1 MAGWQRAWRWLA
13 ALLLVASN
21 AQPACAAP
29 TFAFYY
35 GRDIPWESLGAFDVA
50 VVEPGNVGATG
61 WSHRL
66 NPGTAVAAYV
76 SVGEVH
82 PTRSYFAQLPPG
94 WKLGENPAFGSTV
107 IDQAAPGWSAFYL
120 AQVVKPL
127 WEQGYR
133 AFFLDTL
140 DSFQLVARTPQ
151 AQQRQVAGLVALV
164 GEIKRAYPEARLIFN
179 RGFEILPQVHGLA
192 YAVVAESLFQ
202 GWDAARGVYRDV
214 PPEDRDWLLAQ
225 LRKCRD
231 EYHLP
236 VVAIDY
242 VPPQQRALARETARR
257 IKALGIVPWVATPAL
272 DNLGVGQVEVLPRQV
287 LAIHDEPGNL
297 AELAAHE
304 IHRVGTLPLN
314 YLGLDAKYV
323 YYGAD
328 EMRELAEQPLA
339 GRYAGV
345 VTWFNRGSFDETP
358 ALMKLLAAARAQ
370 GVPVVMVGAL
380 PGDASLDA
388 FGIDVGETRRVTTP
402 LVLEKLSPHV
412 GFEIEPRPVAASFT
426 PSTVREGEVW
436 LRVRGAQGQR
446 ADAVAITPWGGFAAD
461 RYWKVDLPQN
471 NGERWVVDPIA
482 FFRAALRVSPEV
494 PVPDVTTETGRRLL
508 MVHVDG
514 DGFPSRA
521 EIPGTPIAGEE
532 LLHGFLERYRWPSTV
547 SIIEGE
553 VSPRGLYPALAP
565 QMEATA
571 RKIFALPHVEI
582 ADHMW
587 SHPFFWADS
596 ELGRRT
602 HGNAALSLPIPG
614 YSYDPVREIFGAR
627 DYIDSLAPP
636 GKKSRLVLWSGD
648 CQPLAR
654 PVALAYQAGLLNMN
668 GGNTWITR
676 AEPSLT
682 LVGPLGMMKGDWY
695 QVYAPNQNENVY
707 TNDWTGPFYGYER
720 IIETYEMTE
729 LPLRLKPVDIYYH
742 LYIVTKRASIASLHK
757 VYGWAEAQLKA
768 QALHPVHASDYA
780 ERVLDW
786 RRATVARGDEGL
798 ELRGGRFLREWRIEA
813 GQPLPAFSP
822 ASGLAGHVRHATV
835 EYLHASKSIALYAGQ
850 AVAAS
855 TFYVESA
862 NARLVAWTQDGA
874 LQRLSFEGYL
884 PLNARLAAPGCEL
897 QPAAA
902 GASSAGLRASRSGGM
917 LDIEGSQVGQ
927 TTVVL
932 RCAG

>member
-1 MAGWQRAWRWLA
+1 MRLWLA
-13 ALLLVASN
+13 AI
-21 AQPACAAP
+21 AAVLIATGVHAAGTLG

-35 GRDIPWESLGAFDVA
+35 GRDIPWEALGAFDVA
-50 VVEPGNVGATG
+50 VVEPGHVGPTG
-61 WSHRL
+61 WAHRL
-66 NPGTAVAAYV
+66 NPDTTVAAYV

-82 PTRSYFAQLPPG
+82 PTRPYFAQLRPE
-94 WKLGENPAFGSTV
+94 WKLGENRAWGSV
-107 IDQAAPGWSAFYL
+107 VVDQAAPGWSAFYL
-120 AQVVKPL
+120 AQVVRPL
-127 WEQGYR
+127 WQQGYR

-140 DSFQLVARTPQ
+140 DSFQLVAKTPQ
-151 AQQRQVAGLVALV
+151 AQQRQVAGLAALV
-164 GEIKRAYPEARLIFN
+164 QEIKRAYPDARLILN
-179 RGFEILPQVHGLA
+179 RGFEILPQVHGQVD
-192 YAVVAESLFQ
+192 AVVAESLFQ
-202 GWDAARGVYRDV
+202 GWDAERKEYREV
-214 PPEDRDWLLAQ
+214 TAEDRDWLLAQ

-231 EYHLP
+231 EYRLP

-242 VPPQQRALARETARR
+242 VPPENRALARETARR
-257 IKALGIVPWVATPAL
+257 IKALGIVPWVATPEL

-297 AELAAHE
+297 SELATHE

-358 ALMKLLAAARAQ
+358 ALMKLLNAARVQ

-380 PGDASLDA
+380 PGDTAMNA
-388 FGIDVGETRRVTTP
+388 FGVDIGETKRSTTS
-402 LVLEKLSPHV
+402 LTLEKLSKYT
-412 GFEIEPRPVAASFT
+412 GFEIEPKPLAASFT
-426 PSTVREGEVW
+426 PATVRQGEVW
-436 LRVRGAQGQR
+436 LRVRSAQGER
-446 ADAVAITPWGGFAAD
+446 ADVVAVTPWGGFAAD
-461 RYWKVDLPQN
+461 RYWKVDLPQD

-482 FFRAALRVSPEV
+482 FFRAALRVAPGV

-521 EIPGTPIAGEE
+521 EIPGTPIAGEH
-532 LLHGFLERYRWPSTV
+532 LLREFLERYRWPSTI

-553 VSPRGLYPALAP
+553 VSPRGLYPALSA

-571 RKIFALPHVEI
+571 RRIFALPHVEI
-582 ADHMW
+582 ASHTW

-596 ELGRRT
+596 ELGRA
-602 HGNAALSLPIPG
+602 HGNAVMALPIPG
-614 YSYDPVREIFGAR
+614 YRYDPVREIVGAR
-627 DYIDSLAPP
+627 DYINTLAPP
-636 GKKSRLVLWSGD
+636 GKKTRMVLWSGD
-648 CQPLAR
+648 TQPLAE
-654 PVALAYQAGLLNMN
+654 PVKLAYQAGLLNMN
-668 GGNTWITR
+668 GGDTLITR

-682 LVGPLGMMKGDWY
+682 LVGPLGMMKGDWF

-720 IIETYEMTE
+720 MTETYEMTD
-729 LPLRLKPVDIYYH
+729 LPLRLKPVDMYYH

-757 VYGWAEAQLKA
+757 VYGWAEARLKA
-768 QALHPVHASDYA
+768 QTLHPVYASEYA

-786 RRATVARGDEGL
+786 RRATVARTDGGL

-813 GQPLPAFSP
+813 DQPLPAFSP
-822 ASGLAGHVRHATV
+822 ASGFAGHLRHASV
-835 EYLHASKSIALYAGQ
+835 EYLHASKSIANYDQGTRTSAG
-850 AVAAS
+850 
-855 TFYVESA
+855 FYLESA
-862 NARLVAWTQDGA
+862 NARLISWTQDGA
-874 LQRLSFEGYL
+874 LQRLAFEGHL
-884 PLNARLAAPGCEL
+884 PLNARLVAPGCEL
-897 QPAAA
+897 Q
-902 GASSAGLRASRSGGM
+902 GAVPGLRASRSGEA
-917 LDIEGSQVGQ
+917 LVIEGSQVGQ